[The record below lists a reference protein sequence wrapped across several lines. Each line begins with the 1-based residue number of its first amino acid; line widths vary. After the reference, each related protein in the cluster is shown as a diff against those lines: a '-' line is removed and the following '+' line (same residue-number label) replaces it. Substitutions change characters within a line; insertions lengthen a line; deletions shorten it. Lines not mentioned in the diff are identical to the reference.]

1 LRPRCSM
8 GKRRNAR
15 ESALQILYQL
25 EFDGSR
31 ADDAIDLFWQ
41 KKRAPG
47 ETKEYSRWL
56 VEGLLSQQKKVDEA
70 IQSISQHWR
79 IQRMALV
86 DRNILRLAA
95 FELLNAPHIAP
106 AVVINE
112 AIEIAKKFSGPEAA
126 TFVNGILD
134 ALRKRIQAGE
144 KPGREVNNV
153 RTGRPEEKTRTPRR
167 SKKD

>member
-1 LRPRCSM
+1 M

-15 ESALQILYQL
+15 ESALQILYQV
-25 EFDGSR
+25 EFDGSEVER
-31 ADDAIDLFWQ
+31 KIDLFWRN
-41 KKRAPG
+41 KRAPE

-56 VEGLLSQQKKVDEA
+56 VKSVLSHQDEVDDA
-70 IQSISQHWR
+70 IQSVAEHWR
-79 IQRMALV
+79 IGRMGLV

-95 FELLNAPHIAP
+95 VELLEAPQIAP

-112 AIEIAKKFSGPEAA
+112 AIEIAKKFSGPESA

-134 ALRKRIQAGE
+134 ALRKKIQAIE
-144 KPGREVNNV
+144 SPTREVKDV
-153 RTGRPEEKTRTPRR
+153 RKERQRGNPKPPRP